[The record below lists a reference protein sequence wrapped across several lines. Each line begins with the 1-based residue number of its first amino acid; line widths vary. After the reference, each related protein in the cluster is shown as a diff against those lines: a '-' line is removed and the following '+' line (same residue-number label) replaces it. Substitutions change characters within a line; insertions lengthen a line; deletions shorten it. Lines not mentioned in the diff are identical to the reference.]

1 MAARNVSTNNTAP
14 DSYGPDSYGPDSYG
28 PDSYGIEYQDF
39 ELKKNAA
46 PTAQGQLTKAQLGNP
61 KSADFFQNL

>member
-1 MAARNVSTNNTAP
+1 MAARNVSTNNTV
-14 DSYGPDSYGPDSYG
+14 PDSYG
-28 PDSYGIEYQDF
+28 PDSYGIKHQDF